1 MLRKI
6 LATLLMGTTVSA
18 QVPLNK
24 PIVTPPASAS
34 AEVEN
39 AVIYRQD
46 KIRAGHDMELAI
58 IAGTP
63 RLDCLN
69 CSPTFANSQQIP
81 TLDTVSLEPLP
92 GFSFRY
98 ADRKGKKFKT
108 AAFAKWSSTE
118 SGPAALIKI
127 HADKNLKAGEY
138 QLRGKAR
145 FKPSSAGTA
154 SVWKEIDLIIPV
166 VVDAGNETITENAW
180 PYKAVSDHSIGNT
193 VLFILALP
201 FLLPYAV
208 FLEFYC
214 DLSSHCE

>member
-24 PIVTPPASAS
+24 PIVTQPASAS
-34 AEVEN
+34 AEVESS
-39 AVIYRQD
+39 VIYRQN

-63 RLDCLN
+63 RMDCLS
-69 CSPTFANSQQIP
+69 CAPTFANSQQIP

-98 ADRKGKKFKT
+98 ADRNGKKFK
-108 AAFAKWSSTE
+108 AAAHAKWSSTE
-118 SGPAALIKI
+118 SGPAALVKI
-127 HADKNLKAGEY
+127 HADTNLNAGEY

-145 FKPSSAGTA
+145 FRLTSAGTA
-154 SVWKEIDLIIPV
+154 SDWKEIDLVIPV
-166 VVDAGNETITENAW
+166 VVVAGNETVTRNAW
-180 PYKAVSDHSIGNT
+180 PYKAHFRQFLREHGAVYCGSSVPAALLAIPG
-193 VLFILALP
+193 VLL
-201 FLLPYAV
+201 
-208 FLEFYC
+208 
-214 DLSSHCE
+214 